1 MRPSMIARL
10 KTKQPALVCM
20 LDDVRY
26 PDECIAIIRNAV
38 YDGADAFYIHLDHLD
53 PGCWNPADLRKIFDY
68 AGDKPVIAL
77 FYRRKKLPLYTD
89 DELLEVLFMA
99 VEAGASMCDV
109 MGDIFD
115 PSPRQLSLKPEIVDR
130 QKRLIDK
137 IHAMGA
143 EVLMSSHTGDFMTA
157 EETIAHAR
165 AMESRGA
172 DMIKIVV
179 SSQSEEE
186 MYEAFRITTLMKRE
200 LKVPFLHICGGQ
212 SGKLHRA
219 IAPLFGSSM
228 VLCVQAYTSG
238 SSREQTLLRATR
250 AVYDN
255 LDRTVARSAV
265 SQRAD
270 S

>member
-1 MRPSMIARL
+1 
-10 KTKQPALVCM
+10 M

-26 PDECIAIIRNAV
+26 PDDCIAVMRNAV